1 MSARAHF
8 SLFGIPIRVEPVF
21 LVISAIFGL
30 QYAEYSTSLVVAWVG
45 ATFLSI
51 LVHELGHGLTL
62 KVFGHPSS
70 IVLHGFGGYT
80 AHRGRL
86 SKAQSIAVSLAGSF
100 TALALLW
107 WPARHLQ
114 GTDWYVDQEV
124 WLRGAIYFTAFA
136 NLWWSIA
143 NLLPIR
149 PLDGGNVVSE
159 LFGLDTARRASI
171 AFAAA
176 AAVWAFTQ
184 DQRFAGF
191 FAGYLAYSNYV
202 ELKAA
207 QQGRPTSSFDVDGPA
222 PPTR

>member
-1 MSARAHF
+1 MSARPHF
-8 SLFGIPIRVEPVF
+8 SLFGIPIRVEPIF
-21 LVISAIFGL
+21 LVIATIFGF
-30 QYAEYSTSLVVAWVG
+30 QYAEYSTSLVLAWVG
-45 ATFLSI
+45 ATFVSI

-62 KVFGHPSS
+62 KAFGQPSS

-86 SKAQSIAVSLAGSF
+86 PKGQSIAVSLAGSF

-107 WPARHLQ
+107 WPARQLQ
-114 GTDWYVDQEV
+114 GTDWYFDQAI

-149 PLDGGNVVSE
+149 PLDGGNVMAE
-159 LFGLDTARRASI
+159 LFGLDAARKASI
-171 AFAAA
+171 GFAAA
-176 AAVWAFTQ
+176 AGVWAFTQ

-191 FAGYLAYSNYV
+191 FALYLAF
-202 ELKAA
+202 
-207 QQGRPTSSFDVDGPA
+207 SS
-222 PPTR
+222 T